1 MSNLLFEKNA
11 FKKISFYLFF
21 LNSYLI
27 SHGIIITDETFYNGE
42 LDFIYTIFKKK
53 IFNNFLDFHS
63 RFL

>member
-42 LDFIYTIFKKK
+42 LDFIYY
-53 IFNNFLDFHS
+53 NF
-63 RFL
+63 